1 MSALRLINETSGTS
15 VSTLELQDVFTDE
28 FDIYKFYTYF
38 ECSAEQEQHIRFLN
52 SSGSAIAS
60 DYDYAIQV
68 VQAATSFSEVR
79 ATGQTF
85 YRIVNKNENNYGG
98 VAVGY
103 VFNPTSTSSYTF
115 LMSQSSHQYDLG
127 GTPNV
132 YEGLKNIG
140 VLKQTTKV
148 TGMQLLNNTTA
159 NCELRVYGL
168 RVNS

>member
-1 MSALRLINETSGTS
+1 MMKVHEVYHVATYNCEVSG
-15 VSTLELQDVFTDE
+15 DE

-38 ECSAEQEQHIRFLN
+38 ECSAEKEQHIRFLN

-68 VQAATSFSEVR
+68 VQSATTFSEVR

-140 VLKQTTKV
+140 VLKQTASM
-148 TGMQLLNNTTA
+148 TGFQLFNSSVNFDNGFIRT
-159 NCELRVYGL
+159 YGL
-168 RVNS
+168 RVDNG